1 MNNIQQISS
10 NSKTFLS
17 FTSVLSKE
25 CLNISKLLRQ
35 SGFSKHSGV
44 DILTMFMVFVK
55 SIFCGAYSLHDRY
68 SLKDVETPDCSYYA
82 LMRFISNSKHNWSL
96 LMLLVARTAVS
107 IISALN
113 DKGHVYTLCVDD
125 TVIERP
131 RGKKIEGLSRT
142 FNHVIG
148 KTVKGYAN
156 LLITWTDGITN
167 IPVASELM
175 SSRKDDCIIRKLNK
189 RIDRRSAGAKRRANS
204 VMRKPKL
211 LIKLCKGILNK
222 GIKAEYVLM
231 DTWFY
236 SDSLVASLKE
246 LSLDSICMIK
256 KNLKFAF
263 VGETERHNLKYILS
277 TLRQRNHTSD
287 IISSVVVQTESGQK
301 VKLIF
306 IRNRNNRREFI
317 TLLCSNIQL
326 TAEKIVEL
334 YSRRWSI
341 ECCFKAAKQ
350 YLGLNSECFAR
361 DYDSICALNR
371 ISYIRFT
378 VLEIIR
384 RHEDDPRSHGQL
396 FRDSCTAIRTIS
408 FIEALETLSVCF
420 SSLIDAL
427 DKAGYIVK
435 GKLQAAYK
443 LAEEIIEKWYDSI
456 SEFLKNLLKPSNIPE
471 FLNS

>member
-1 MNNIQQISS
+1 MDNIQQIAS

-17 FTSVLSKE
+17 FSSVLSKE
-25 CLNISKLLRQ
+25 CLNISKLLHQ
-35 SGFSKHSGV
+35 SGFRKRSGA
-44 DILTMFMVFVK
+44 DILTMFMVFIK

-68 SLKDVETPDCSYYA
+68 SLNDVESPDCSYYA

-96 LMLLVARTAVS
+96 LLLLVAKTAIS
-107 IISALN
+107 IISSLN
-113 DKGHVYTLCVDD
+113 NKGHIYTLCVDD

-175 SSRKDDCIIRKLNK
+175 SSRKEDCVIRSHNK
-189 RIDRRSAGAKRRANS
+189 RIDKRCAGAKRRANS

-211 LIKLCKGILNK
+211 LVKLCKGILNK

-263 VGETERHNLKYILS
+263 VGETVRHNLKYILS
-277 TLRQRNHTSD
+277 TLGQRNHTSD
-287 IISSVVVQTESGQK
+287 IISTVVVQSESGQQ
-301 VKLIF
+301 VKLVF
-306 IRNRNNRREFI
+306 VRNRNNRREFI
-317 TLLCSNIQL
+317 TLLCSNIHL
-326 TAEKIVEL
+326 TAEEIVEL
-334 YSRRWSI
+334 YSRRWAI

-384 RHEDDPRSHGQL
+384 RHEEDPRSHGQL
-396 FRDSCTAIRTIS
+396 FRDSCSAIRTIS
-408 FIEALETLSVCF
+408 FIEALETLSICF
-420 SSLIDAL
+420 TSLIEAL

-435 GKLQAAYK
+435 GKTQEAYK
-443 LAEEIIEKWYDSI
+443 LAEGLIEKWYDSI
-456 SEFLKNLLKPSNIPE
+456 SEFLKKLLKPSNIPE

>member
-82 LMRFISNSKHNWSL
+82 LMRFISNSKHNRSL

>member
-35 SGFSKHSGV
+35 SGFSKRSGV

-301 VKLIF
+301 VKLVF
-306 IRNRNNRREFI
+306 VRNRNNRREFI

>member
-96 LMLLVARTAVS
+96 LLLLVAKTAIS
-107 IISALN
+107 IISSLN
-113 DKGHVYTLCVDD
+113 NKGHIYTLCVDD

-175 SSRKDDCIIRKLNK
+175 
-189 RIDRRSAGAKRRANS
+189 
-204 VMRKPKL
+204 
-211 LIKLCKGILNK
+211 
-222 GIKAEYVLM
+222 EYVLM

>member
-1 MNNIQQISS
+1 MDTIQQNSS
-10 NSKTFLS
+10 NSNPFLS
-17 FTSVLSKE
+17 FTSVLSKD
-25 CLNISKLLRQ
+25 CLNISRLLRQ
-35 SGFSKHSGV
+35 SGFSKRSGA
-44 DILTMFMVFVK
+44 DILTMFMVFIK
-55 SIFCGAYSLHDRY
+55 SIFCGACSLHDRY
-68 SLKDVETPDCSYYA
+68 SLKDVKTPDCSYYA

-96 LMLLVARTAVS
+96 LMLLIAKTAVS
-107 IISALN
+107 LISALN

-142 FNHVIG
+142 YNHVIG

-175 SSRKDDCIIRKLNK
+175 SSRKDDCIIRSHNK
-189 RIDRRSAGAKRRANS
+189 RIDKRCAGAKRRANS
-204 VMRKPKL
+204 VMRKPNL

-246 LSLDSICMIK
+246 ISLDSICMIK

-263 VGETERHNLKYILS
+263 VGESRKHNLKYILS
-277 TLRQRNHTSD
+277 TLSQRNHTSE
-287 IISSVVVQTESGQK
+287 IISSVIVQTESGQR
-301 VKLIF
+301 VKLVF
-306 IRNRNNRREFI
+306 VRNRNNRKEFI
-317 TLLCSNIQL
+317 TLLSSNIQL
-326 TAEKIVEL
+326 SADEIVEL

-350 YLGLNSECFAR
+350 YLGLNTECFAR

-371 ISYIRFT
+371 IAYIRFT

-384 RHEDDPRSHGQL
+384 RHEDDLRSHGQL
-396 FRDSCTAIRTIS
+396 FRDSCQAMRTIS

-420 SSLIDAL
+420 TSLIDAL

-435 GKLQAAYK
+435 GKLKDAYK

-456 SEFLKNLLKPSNIPE
+456 SDFLRKLLKPSNIPM

>member
-35 SGFSKHSGV
+35 SGFRKHSGV

-301 VKLIF
+301 VKLLF

>member
-1 MNNIQQISS
+1 MDNIQQIAS

-17 FTSVLSKE
+17 FSSVLSKE
-25 CLNISKLLRQ
+25 CLNISKLLHQ
-35 SGFSKHSGV
+35 SGFRKRSGA
-44 DILTMFMVFVK
+44 DILTMFMVFIK

-68 SLKDVETPDCSYYA
+68 SLNDVESPDCSYYA

-96 LMLLVARTAVS
+96 LLLLVAKTAIS
-107 IISALN
+107 IISSLN
-113 DKGHVYTLCVDD
+113 NKGHIYTLCVDD

-175 SSRKDDCIIRKLNK
+175 SSRKEDCVIRSHNK
-189 RIDRRSAGAKRRANS
+189 RIDKRCAGAKRRANS

-211 LIKLCKGILNK
+211 LVKLCKGILNK

-263 VGETERHNLKYILS
+263 AGETVRHNLKNILS
-277 TLRQRNHTSD
+277 TLGQRNHTSD
-287 IISSVVVQTESGQK
+287 IISSVIVQTESKQQ
-301 VKLIF
+301 VKLVF

-317 TLLCSNIQL
+317 TLLCSNIHL
-326 TAEKIVEL
+326 TAEEIVEL
-334 YSRRWSI
+334 YSRRWAI

-384 RHEDDPRSHGQL
+384 RHEEDPRSHGQL
-396 FRDSCTAIRTIS
+396 FRDSCSAIRTIS
-408 FIEALETLSVCF
+408 FIEALETLSICF
-420 SSLIDAL
+420 TSLIEAL

-435 GKLQAAYK
+435 GKTQEAYK
-443 LAEEIIEKWYDSI
+443 LAEGLIEKWYDSI
-456 SEFLKNLLKPSNIPE
+456 SEFLKKLLKPSNIPE
-471 FLNS
+471 FLSS

>member
-1 MNNIQQISS
+1 MDNIQQIAS

-17 FTSVLSKE
+17 FSSVLSKE
-25 CLNISKLLRQ
+25 CLNISKLLHQ
-35 SGFSKHSGV
+35 SGFRKRSGA
-44 DILTMFMVFVK
+44 DILTMFMVFIK

-68 SLKDVETPDCSYYA
+68 SLNDVESPDCSYYA

-96 LMLLVARTAVS
+96 LLLLVAKTAIS
-107 IISALN
+107 IISSLN
-113 DKGHVYTLCVDD
+113 NKGHIYTLCVDD

-175 SSRKDDCIIRKLNK
+175 SSRKENCVIRSHNK
-189 RIDRRSAGAKRRANS
+189 RIDKRCAGAKRRANS

-211 LIKLCKGILNK
+211 LVKLCKGILNK

-263 VGETERHNLKYILS
+263 AGETVRHNLKNILS
-277 TLRQRNHTSD
+277 TLGQRNHTSD
-287 IISSVVVQTESGQK
+287 IISSVIVQTESKQQ
-301 VKLIF
+301 VKLVF

-317 TLLCSNIQL
+317 TLLCSNIHL
-326 TAEKIVEL
+326 TAEEIVEL
-334 YSRRWSI
+334 YSRRWAI

-384 RHEDDPRSHGQL
+384 RHEEDPRSYGQL
-396 FRDSCTAIRTIS
+396 FRDSCSAIRTIS
-408 FIEALETLSVCF
+408 FIEALETLSICF
-420 SSLIDAL
+420 TSLIEAL

-435 GKLQAAYK
+435 GKTQEAYK
-443 LAEEIIEKWYDSI
+443 LAEGLIEKWYDSI
-456 SEFLKNLLKPSNIPE
+456 SEFLKKLLKPSNIPE

>member
-1 MNNIQQISS
+1 MDNIQQSSS

-17 FTSVLSKE
+17 FSSVLSKN
-25 CLNISKLLRQ
+25 CLNIAKLLSL
-35 SGFSKHSGV
+35 SGFRKRSGADV
-44 DILTMFMVFVK
+44 LTIFTVFIK
-55 SIFCGAYSLHDRY
+55 SIFSGANSLHDRY
-68 SLKDVETPDCSYYA
+68 SINDVESPNCSYYA

-96 LMLLVARTAVS
+96 LLLLVAKTAIS
-107 IISALN
+107 IISSLN
-113 DKGHVYTLCVDD
+113 NKGHINTLCVDD

-175 SSRKDDCIIRKLNK
+175 SSRKEDCVIRSHNK
-189 RIDRRSAGAKRRANS
+189 RIDKRCAGAKRRANS
-204 VMRKPKL
+204 VMRKPML
-211 LIKLCKGILNK
+211 LIKLCKGILNR

-263 VGETERHNLKYILS
+263 EGETVRHNLKNILS
-277 TLRQRNHTSD
+277 TLGQRNHTSD
-287 IISSVVVQTESGQK
+287 IISSVVVQTESGQL
-301 VKLIF
+301 VKLVF
-306 IRNRNNRREFI
+306 VRNRNNRKEFI
-317 TLLCSNIQL
+317 TLLCTNIKL
-326 TAEKIVEL
+326 TAEAIVEL

-341 ECCFKAAKQ
+341 ECCFKATKQ
-350 YLGLNSECFAR
+350 YLGLSSECFAR

-371 ISYIRFT
+371 ISYIRFI

-384 RHEDDPRSHGQL
+384 RHEEDPRSHGEM
-396 FRDSCTAIRTIS
+396 FRITCSAIRTIS
-408 FIEALETLSVCF
+408 FIDALETLSVCF
-420 SSLIDAL
+420 TSLIEAL
-427 DKAGYIVK
+427 DKAGCIAN
-435 GKLQAAYK
+435 GKLKDAYK
-443 LAEEIIEKWYDSI
+443 IAEEIIKNWYDSI
-456 SEFLKNLLKPSNIPE
+456 SEFLKKLLKPSNIPE

>member
-1 MNNIQQISS
+1 MDNIQQIAS

-17 FTSVLSKE
+17 FSSVLSKE
-25 CLNISKLLRQ
+25 CLNISKLLHQ
-35 SGFSKHSGV
+35 SGFRKRSGA
-44 DILTMFMVFVK
+44 DILTMFMVFIK

-68 SLKDVETPDCSYYA
+68 SLNDVESPSCSYYA

-96 LMLLVARTAVS
+96 LLLLVAKTAIS
-107 IISALN
+107 IISSLN
-113 DKGHVYTLCVDD
+113 NKGHVYTLCVDD

-175 SSRKDDCIIRKLNK
+175 SSRKEDCVIRSHNK
-189 RIDRRSAGAKRRANS
+189 RIDKRCAGAKRRANS

-211 LIKLCKGILNK
+211 LVKLCKGILNK

-263 VGETERHNLKYILS
+263 AGETVRHNLKNILS
-277 TLRQRNHTSD
+277 TLGQRNHTSD
-287 IISSVVVQTESGQK
+287 IISSVIVQTESKQQ
-301 VKLIF
+301 VKLVF

-317 TLLCSNIQL
+317 TLLCSNIHL
-326 TAEKIVEL
+326 TAEEIVEL
-334 YSRRWSI
+334 YSRRWAI

-384 RHEDDPRSHGQL
+384 RHEEDPRSHGQL
-396 FRDSCTAIRTIS
+396 FRDSCSAIRTIS
-408 FIEALETLSVCF
+408 FIEALETLSICF
-420 SSLIDAL
+420 TSLIEAL

-435 GKLQAAYK
+435 GKTQEAYK
-443 LAEEIIEKWYDSI
+443 LAEGLIEKWYDSI
-456 SEFLKNLLKPSNIPE
+456 SEFLKKLLKPSNIPE

>member
-1 MNNIQQISS
+1 MDNIQQIAS

-17 FTSVLSKE
+17 FSSVLSKE
-25 CLNISKLLRQ
+25 CLNISKLLHQ
-35 SGFSKHSGV
+35 SGFRKRSGA
-44 DILTMFMVFVK
+44 DILTMFMVFIK

-68 SLKDVETPDCSYYA
+68 SLNDVESPDCSYYA

-96 LMLLVARTAVS
+96 LLLLVAKTAIS
-107 IISALN
+107 IISSLN
-113 DKGHVYTLCVDD
+113 NKGHIYTLCVDD

-131 RGKKIEGLSRT
+131 GGKKIEGLSRT

-175 SSRKDDCIIRKLNK
+175 SSRKEDCVIRSHNK
-189 RIDRRSAGAKRRANS
+189 RIDKRCAGAKRRANS

-211 LIKLCKGILNK
+211 LVKLCKGILNK

-263 VGETERHNLKYILS
+263 AGETVRHNLKYILS
-277 TLRQRNHTSD
+277 TLGQRNHTSD
-287 IISSVVVQTESGQK
+287 IISSVIVQTESKQQ
-301 VKLIF
+301 VKLVF

-317 TLLCSNIQL
+317 TLLCSNIHL
-326 TAEKIVEL
+326 TAEEIVEL
-334 YSRRWSI
+334 YSRRWAI

-384 RHEDDPRSHGQL
+384 RHEEDPRSHGQL
-396 FRDSCTAIRTIS
+396 FRDSCSAIRTIS
-408 FIEALETLSVCF
+408 FIEALETLSICF
-420 SSLIDAL
+420 TSLIEAL

-435 GKLQAAYK
+435 GKTQEAYK
-443 LAEEIIEKWYDSI
+443 LAEGLIEKWYDSI
-456 SEFLKNLLKPSNIPE
+456 SEFLKKLLKPSNIPE

>member
-1 MNNIQQISS
+1 MDNIQQIAS

-17 FTSVLSKE
+17 FSSVLSKE
-25 CLNISKLLRQ
+25 CLNISKLLHQ
-35 SGFSKHSGV
+35 SGFRKRSGA
-44 DILTMFMVFVK
+44 DILTMFMVFIK

-68 SLKDVETPDCSYYA
+68 SLNDVESPDCSYYA

-96 LMLLVARTAVS
+96 LLLLVAKTAIS
-107 IISALN
+107 IISSLN
-113 DKGHVYTLCVDD
+113 NKGHIYTLCVDD

-175 SSRKDDCIIRKLNK
+175 SSRKEDCVIRSHNK
-189 RIDRRSAGAKRRANS
+189 RIDKRCAGAKRRANS

-211 LIKLCKGILNK
+211 LVKLCKGILNK

-263 VGETERHNLKYILS
+263 AGETVRHNLKNILS
-277 TLRQRNHTSD
+277 TLGQRNHTSD
-287 IISSVVVQTESGQK
+287 IISSVIVQTESKQQ
-301 VKLIF
+301 VKLVF

-317 TLLCSNIQL
+317 TLLCSNIHL
-326 TAEKIVEL
+326 TAEEIVEL
-334 YSRRWSI
+334 YSRRWAI

-384 RHEDDPRSHGQL
+384 RHEEDPRSHGQL
-396 FRDSCTAIRTIS
+396 FRDSCSAIRTIS
-408 FIEALETLSVCF
+408 FIEALETLSICF
-420 SSLIDAL
+420 TSLIEAL

-435 GKLQAAYK
+435 GKTQEAYK
-443 LAEEIIEKWYDSI
+443 LAEGLIEKWYDSI
-456 SEFLKNLLKPSNIPE
+456 SEFLKKLLKPSNIPE

>member
-1 MNNIQQISS
+1 M
-10 NSKTFLS
+10 
-17 FTSVLSKE
+17 
-25 CLNISKLLRQ
+25 
-35 SGFSKHSGV
+35 
-44 DILTMFMVFVK
+44 
-55 SIFCGAYSLHDRY
+55 
-68 SLKDVETPDCSYYA
+68 
-82 LMRFISNSKHNWSL
+82 
-96 LMLLVARTAVS
+96 
-107 IISALN
+107 
-113 DKGHVYTLCVDD
+113 
-125 TVIERP
+125 
-131 RGKKIEGLSRT
+131 
-142 FNHVIG
+142 
-148 KTVKGYAN
+148 
-156 LLITWTDGITN
+156 
-167 IPVASELM
+167 
-175 SSRKDDCIIRKLNK
+175 
-189 RIDRRSAGAKRRANS
+189 
-204 VMRKPKL
+204 
-211 LIKLCKGILNK
+211 
-222 GIKAEYVLM
+222 LM

-384 RHEDDPRSHGQL
+384 PHEDDPRSHGLL
-396 FRDSCTAIRTIS
+396 FRESCAVIRTIS
-408 FIEALETLSVCF
+408 FIEAQETLSVCF
-420 SSLIDAL
+420 TSLIDAL

-435 GKLQAAYK
+435 ESSRLH
-443 LAEEIIEKWYDSI
+443 I
-456 SEFLKNLLKPSNIPE
+456 N
-471 FLNS
+471 

>member
-1 MNNIQQISS
+1 
-10 NSKTFLS
+10 
-17 FTSVLSKE
+17 
-25 CLNISKLLRQ
+25 
-35 SGFSKHSGV
+35 
-44 DILTMFMVFVK
+44 MVFVK

>member
-1 MNNIQQISS
+1 MDTIQQNSS
-10 NSKTFLS
+10 TSKTFLS
-17 FTSVLSKE
+17 FSSVLSKG

-35 SGFSKHSGV
+35 SGFIKRSGADV
-44 DILTMFMVFVK
+44 LTLFMAFIK

-68 SLKDVETPDCSYYA
+68 SLKDVETPGCGYSS
-82 LMRFISNSKHNWSL
+82 LMRFISNSKNNWSL
-96 LMLLVARTAVS
+96 LMLLVAKTAVS
-107 IISALN
+107 LISALN
-113 DKGHVYTLCVDD
+113 DKGHVNTLCVDD

-131 RGKKIEGLSRT
+131 RGKKIEGLTRI

-148 KTVKGYAN
+148 KTVKGYTN

-175 SSRKDDCIIRKLNK
+175 TSRKSDCIIRELNK
-189 RIDRRSAGAKRRANS
+189 KIDKRCAGAKRRANAM
-204 VMRKPKL
+204 MRKPNL
-211 LIKLCKGILNK
+211 LIKLCKGILNR

-263 VGETERHNLKYILS
+263 VGETVKHNQKYLLS
-277 TLRQRNHTSD
+277 TLRKRNHTSD
-287 IISSVVVQTESGQK
+287 IISSVVVQTESGQQ
-301 VKLIF
+301 VKLVF
-306 IRNRNNRREFI
+306 VRNRNNRKEFI
-317 TLLCSNIQL
+317 TLLCSNILL
-326 TAEKIVEL
+326 TSEEIVEL

-341 ECCFKAAKQ
+341 ECCFKAVKQ
-350 YLGLNSECFAR
+350 YLGLNTECYAR

-384 RHEDDPRSHGQL
+384 RHEEDPRSHGQL
-396 FRDSCTAIRTIS
+396 FRDSCSAIRTIS

-420 SSLIDAL
+420 TSLIDAL

-435 GKLQAAYK
+435 GKVQAAYN
-443 LAEEIIEKWYDSI
+443 LAEEIIGKWYDAI
-456 SEFLKNLLKPSNIPE
+456 SEFLKNLLDPSNIHE
-471 FLNS
+471 YLNR

>member
-1 MNNIQQISS
+1 MDNILQFAS

-17 FTSVLSKE
+17 FSSVLSKE
-25 CLNISKLLRQ
+25 CLNISKLLHQ
-35 SGFSKHSGV
+35 SGFRKRSGA
-44 DILTMFMVFVK
+44 DILTMFMVFIK

-68 SLKDVETPDCSYYA
+68 SLKDVESPDCSYYA

-96 LMLLVARTAVS
+96 LLLLVAKTAIS
-107 IISALN
+107 IISSLN
-113 DKGHVYTLCVDD
+113 NKGHIYTLCVDD

-175 SSRKDDCIIRKLNK
+175 SSRNEDCVIRSHNK
-189 RIDRRSAGAKRRANS
+189 RIDKRCAGAKRRANS

-211 LIKLCKGILNK
+211 LVKLCKGILNK

-263 VGETERHNLKYILS
+263 AGETVRHNLKNILS
-277 TLRQRNHTSD
+277 TLGQRNHTSD
-287 IISSVVVQTESGQK
+287 IISSVIVQTESKQQ
-301 VKLIF
+301 VKLVF

-317 TLLCSNIQL
+317 TLLCSNIHL
-326 TAEKIVEL
+326 KAEEIVEL
-334 YSRRWSI
+334 YSRRWAI
-341 ECCFKAAKQ
+341 ECSFKAAKQ
-350 YLGLNSECFAR
+350 YLGLNSECYAR

-384 RHEDDPRSHGQL
+384 RHEEEPRSHGQL
-396 FRDSCTAIRTIS
+396 FRDSCSAIRTIS
-408 FIEALETLSVCF
+408 FIEALETLSICF
-420 SSLIDAL
+420 TSLIEAL

-435 GKLQAAYK
+435 GKTQEAYK
-443 LAEEIIEKWYDSI
+443 LAEGLIEKWYDSI
-456 SEFLKNLLKPSNIPE
+456 SEFLKKLLKPSNIPE

>member
-1 MNNIQQISS
+1 MDNIQQIAS

-17 FTSVLSKE
+17 FSSVLSKE
-25 CLNISKLLRQ
+25 CLNISKLLHQ
-35 SGFSKHSGV
+35 SGFRKRSGA
-44 DILTMFMVFVK
+44 DILTMFMVFIK

-68 SLKDVETPDCSYYA
+68 SLNDVESPACSYYA

-96 LMLLVARTAVS
+96 LLLLVAKTAIS
-107 IISALN
+107 IISSLN
-113 DKGHVYTLCVDD
+113 NKGHVYTLCVDD

-175 SSRKDDCIIRKLNK
+175 SSRKEDCVIRSHNK
-189 RIDRRSAGAKRRANS
+189 RIDKRCAGAKRRANS

-211 LIKLCKGILNK
+211 LVKLCKGILNK

-263 VGETERHNLKYILS
+263 VGETVRHNLKYILS
-277 TLRQRNHTSD
+277 TLGQRNHTSD
-287 IISSVVVQTESGQK
+287 IISAVVVQTESGQQ
-301 VKLIF
+301 VKLVF
-306 IRNRNNRREFI
+306 VRNRNNRREFI
-317 TLLCSNIQL
+317 TLLCSNIHL
-326 TAEKIVEL
+326 TAEEIVEL
-334 YSRRWSI
+334 YSRRWAI

-384 RHEDDPRSHGQL
+384 RHEEDPRSHGQL
-396 FRDSCTAIRTIS
+396 FRDSCSAIRTIS
-408 FIEALETLSVCF
+408 FIEALETLSICF
-420 SSLIDAL
+420 TSLIEAL

-435 GKLQAAYK
+435 GKTQEAYK
-443 LAEEIIEKWYDSI
+443 LAEGLIEKWYDSI
-456 SEFLKNLLKPSNIPE
+456 SEFLKKLLKPSNIPE